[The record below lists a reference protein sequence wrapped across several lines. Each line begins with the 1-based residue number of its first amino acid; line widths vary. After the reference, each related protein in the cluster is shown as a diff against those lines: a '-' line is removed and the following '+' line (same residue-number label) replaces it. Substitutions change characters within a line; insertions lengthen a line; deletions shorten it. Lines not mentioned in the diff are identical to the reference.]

1 VTAAILQEHKMS
13 RKYNRQ
19 SRRET
24 AKPRSQKSGSS
35 RPTEFNPDY
44 TPIIKDLRR
53 IGVLA
58 GTFIGI
64 LVVLSF
70 FLR

>member
-1 VTAAILQEHKMS
+1 VTTANQEEHKMS

-19 SRRET
+19 YRRET
-24 AKPRSQKSGSS
+24 SKPKSLKSASS

-58 GTFIGI
+58 SAFIGI